1 MYLFFFLVFG
11 GFAVILASLDRQIA
25 GIQTSTCI
33 TLLVILAFFVIYVVN
48 PSAVMSGI
56 HSATGL

>member
-1 MYLFFFLVFG
+1 MYLFFCLVFG
-11 GFAVILASLDRQIA
+11 GFAGILASLDRQSA
-25 GIQTSTCI
+25 GIQTATCI
-33 TLLVILAFFVIYVVN
+33 TLLVILVFFVLYVVN

>member
-1 MYLFFFLVFG
+1 MYLFFCLVFG
-11 GFAVILASLDRQIA
+11 GFAGILTSLDRQSA
-25 GIQTSTCI
+25 GIQTATCI
-33 TLLVILAFFVIYVVN
+33 TLLVILAFFVLYVVN